1 MAAGC
6 VEERI
11 MKTRIALTIGLLLS
25 ASTSV
30 ILAKDAPM
38 FVWNRTTL
46 GMVEAASA
54 GRGEKIA
61 EEQKCAKCHG
71 KLGVAEDE
79 DAPNIAGQRA
89 PYIAKQLADYKEGA
103 REEKSMVKAARK
115 LNAQDMADLGAF
127 YAKQKG
133 EKASGKV
140 KSVVM
145 VSAGDEKRFLL
156 PCAACHGKNGEGFGH
171 EVPALMGQ
179 KGTQLLDTMKAFKEG
194 DRANDH
200 YGRMRYIASKLSDQ
214 EIEQTAAFYSAPA
227 AAPKKKDD

>member
-1 MAAGC
+1 M
-6 VEERI
+6 RT
-11 MKTRIALTIGLLLS
+11 KIAMTIGLLLS
-25 ASTSV
+25 AAASM

-38 FVWNRTTL
+38 FVWSRTTL

-61 EEQKCAKCHG
+61 EEQMCAKCHG
-71 KLGVAEDE
+71 KLGVSEDE

-89 PYIAKQLADYKEGA
+89 AYVAKQLADYKEGA
-103 REEKSMVKAARK
+103 RDEKSMTKAAKK
-115 LNAQDMADLGAF
+115 LNSQDMADLGAF
-127 YAKQKG
+127 YAKQKA
-133 EKASGKV
+133 EKAAGKV
-140 KSVVM
+140 KSLAM

-156 PCAACHGKNGEGFGH
+156 PCAACHGKRGEGFGH

-179 KGTQLLDTMKAFKEG
+179 KGSQFLDTMKAFKEG

-214 EIEQTAAFYSAPA
+214 EMEQTAAYYAAPA
-227 AAPKKKDD
+227 AAPRKKDDD